1 LFIKIISKLIK
12 IINLLELINKLFLFT
27 MPYIPLLTNKL
38 IKQIT
43 TNYPKDNKE
52 KGDKLLYIFYNNSPN

>member
-1 LFIKIISKLIK
+1 
-12 IINLLELINKLFLFT
+12 